1 MLKDHIRCGD
11 TAQTK
16 LHCTWACFPPSLQLS
31 GHPTSGLEV
40 SPSTSVSPS
49 TTSVQNYF
57 YYFLLCYGR
66 KPHTLKRSKQSLGPR
81 AAAVCLLCR
90 WGCGFLS
97 GDNNREGDV
106 NPPWSKGRAAL
117 HPVPR
122 YSALARL
129 WFPRNP
135 EVPNA
140 ALLVQFLLR

>member
-1 MLKDHIRCGD
+1 ME
-11 TAQTK
+11 
-16 LHCTWACFPPSLQLS
+16 TWPRPDYTVPGLAFLPPCSFLATQHLDWKCPLP
-31 GHPTSGLEV
+31 HLYHRP
-40 SPSTSVSPS
+40 PQAPRIIF
-49 TTSVQNYF
+49 N

-106 NPPWSKGRAAL
+106 NTPWSKGRAAL
-117 HPVPR
+117 HPAPR

-140 ALLVQFLLR
+140 ALLVQFLSR